1 MKTWLK
7 SFLKTKF
14 ALPAILA
21 GGIAL
26 MVLIVKLQ
34 PQMKHNPQARPSVPV
49 DTVTVAEHMIRP
61 AITGFGT
68 VEPDLTLQAKA
79 EVSGRITYI
88 HPELKVGE
96 ILAKDTLLLRIDDRD
111 YQLNLKQAQ
120 ADLLSSQASLKE
132 MELTVENNKLD
143 LKLANEKLKVRQKE
157 LARLEKLRKSGAV
170 SLSTLDAERQNMLQ
184 QQQEVQQLKNTQITL
199 PSDIEVLQ
207 AKIEISQAQLEQ
219 SKRDL
224 ARTEIRLPFN
234 GRISAVSAE
243 LDQYVST
250 NTLLFEA
257 YGIDKMIVNAQ
268 FSLQQFSQIAASF
281 DRSQLNYEDLLS
293 DRTMSDIFSSL
304 GLSATLYAA
313 GNESLSWQ
321 AKVERLSGS
330 IDSQTRTLGVVVSVE
345 GVYKNIDPGV
355 KPPLLAGNYMKVNL
369 HGAQKTFV
377 VAPRFALH
385 QGQIYRVGEADTLER
400 LNLNKVQL
408 QGELALFT
416 DTLKPGD
423 KIITSDVF
431 PAVQG
436 MSLSPVDDLALQ
448 QQLDTWVRKAQ

>member
-1 MKTWLK
+1 MKAFVK
-7 SFLKTKF
+7 DFLKTKF
-14 ALPAILA
+14 ALPAIIAA
-21 GGIAL
+21 GILL

-34 PQMKHNPQARPSVPV
+34 PQMKHDPQARPSVSV
-49 DTVTVAEHMIRP
+49 NTVTVNEHTIRP

-88 HPELKVGE
+88 HPELKTGE

-111 YQLNLKQAQ
+111 YRLNLKQAE

-143 LKLANEKLKVRQKE
+143 LKLANEKLKVRKKE

-199 PSDIEVLQ
+199 PSDIEVLK
-207 AKIEISQAQLEQ
+207 AKIEISKAQLEQ

-224 ARTEIRLPFN
+224 ARTEIRLPFH

-243 LDQYVST
+243 QDQFVST

-257 YGIDKMIVNAQ
+257 YGINKMIVNAQ
-268 FSLQQFSQIAASF
+268 FSLQQFGQLAAGF
-281 DRSQLNYEDLLS
+281 DRAKLKYENILS
-293 DRTMSDIFSSL
+293 GQTMSELFASL
-304 GLSATLYAA
+304 GLSATIYTA
-313 GNESLSWQ
+313 GNKSLSWE
-321 AKVERLSGS
+321 AKVERLSGNL
-330 IDSQTRTLGVVVSVE
+330 DSKTRTLGVTVSVE
-345 GVYKNIDPGV
+345 GVYEKIDPGV
-355 KPPLLAGNYMKVNL
+355 KPPLLAGNYMQVDL
-369 HGAQKTFV
+369 HGAQKKFV
-377 VAPRFALH
+377 AAPRFSLH
-385 QGQIYRVGEADTLER
+385 QGQIYRVSESNTLER
-400 LNLNKVQL
+400 LNLDKVQL

-423 KIITSDVF
+423 RIVTSDIF

-436 MSLSPVDDLALQ
+436 MNLSPVADKALQ
-448 QQLDTWVRKAQ
+448 QQLDTWVRKAL

>member
-1 MKTWLK
+1 MKDQLK
-7 SFLKTKF
+7 NFLKTKF
-14 ALPAILA
+14 ALPAIVAA
-21 GGIAL
+21 GIVL

-49 DTVTVAEHMIRP
+49 NTITVAEHTIRP

-68 VEPDLTLQAKA
+68 AEPDLTLQAKA

-88 HPELKVGE
+88 HPELKTGE

-111 YQLNLKQAQ
+111 YRLNLKQAE

-199 PSDIEVLQ
+199 PSDIEVLK

-224 ARTEIRLPFN
+224 ARTEIRLPFH
-234 GRISAVSAE
+234 GRISSVSAE
-243 LDQYVST
+243 QDQFVST

-257 YGIDKMIVNAQ
+257 YGLNKMIVNAQ
-268 FSLQQFSQIAASF
+268 FSLQQFSKLAAGF
-281 DRSQLNYEDLLS
+281 DSSKINFETILS
-293 DRTMSDIFSSL
+293 GQTMSELFTSL
-304 GLSATLYAA
+304 GLSATIYMA
-313 GNESLSWQ
+313 GDNSVSWK
-321 AKVERLSGS
+321 AKVERLSGN
-330 IDSQTRTLGVVVSVE
+330 IDSQTRTMGVIVSVE
-345 GVYKNIDPGV
+345 GVYEKIDPNNR
-355 KPPLLAGNYMKVNL
+355 PPLLAGSYVKVDL
-369 HGAQKTFV
+369 RGAQMKYV
-377 VAPRFALH
+377 AAPRFSLH
-385 QGQIYRVGEADTLER
+385 QGQIYRVSQNNTLER
-400 LNLNKVQL
+400 LNLGKVQL

-423 KIITSDVF
+423 KIVTSDIF

-436 MSLSPVDDLALQ
+436 MALTPVADKAMQ
-448 QQLDTWVRKAQ
+448 QQLDTWVRKAL